1 MFLSGNRP
9 RAGWLQVLSKTYRNL
24 PFLPVVSWNPGKKTN
39 VISPAPM
46 RWWRMHYSSV
56 HLLFWVVVPILV
68 LYREE
73 SLPFNF
79 ALRLK
84 FNCEP
89 QWPWQT
95 DPRRYFMHL
104 LVYPN
109 AKITHICSI
118 WYVYVKIDAGNDK
131 IWNALLMH
139 WVRFVAKLLKFG
151 LFIHA

>member
-1 MFLSGNRP
+1 MDRGLEELWNTWMIGVFVTFIRVVYGGMIYARKSSWR
-9 RAGWLQVLSKTYRNL
+9 LQALSKTYRNL
-24 PFLPVVSWNPGKKTN
+24 LFLPVVSWNPGKKTN
-39 VISPAPM
+39 VISPTPM
-46 RWWRMHYSSV
+46 RWWRMHYNYV
-56 HLLFWVVVPILV
+56 HLLFMSCCSILV
-68 LYREE
+68 LYRED
-73 SLPFNF
+73 SVPFNF

-118 WYVYVKIDAGNDK
+118 WYFYVKID
-131 IWNALLMH
+131 ICW
-139 WVRFVAKLLKFG
+139 
-151 LFIHA
+151 